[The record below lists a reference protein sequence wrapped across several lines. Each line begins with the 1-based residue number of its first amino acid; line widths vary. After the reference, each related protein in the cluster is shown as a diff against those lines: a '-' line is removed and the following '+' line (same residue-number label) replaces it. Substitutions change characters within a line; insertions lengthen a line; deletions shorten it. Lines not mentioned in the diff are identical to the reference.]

1 VHQSSWLHLSPHEFS
16 LGNLN
21 FQLKVTIFRK
31 SFGFPLR
38 TFVRGVLYE
47 VRQQNECGG
56 TIMSKKTKLSLN
68 QETLRNLT
76 RNELENVAGGF
87 ATRIISICQFCSN
100 INCAVQVKKS
110 D

>member
-1 VHQSSWLHLSPHEFS
+1 
-16 LGNLN
+16 
-21 FQLKVTIFRK
+21 
-31 SFGFPLR
+31 
-38 TFVRGVLYE
+38 
-47 VRQQNECGG
+47 
-56 TIMSKKTKLSLN
+56 MSKKTKLSLN